1 MAFDKRFLTP
11 IGGTAR
17 GGRTSIT
24 DPEKNAKSYWSYG
37 SPDDLGTISAAGYFN
52 EVRDL
57 LNIWDTILIGS
68 SSKNLRWTF
77 IFSANNT
84 PAIDDVTISLM
95 GLTAT

>member
-17 GGRTSIT
+17 GGRTSNL
-24 DPEKNAKSYWSYG
+24 DPEKYAKGYWSYG
-37 SPDDLGTISAAGYFN
+37 SPDDLATITASGYFN

-68 SSKNLRWTF
+68 SGKNLRWAF
-77 IFSANNT
+77 VSNANNT
-84 PAIDDVTISLM
+84 PAIDNVNIETV